1 MEDLYKSVEKIHTPD
16 VENPGSASSS
26 YRKRGSQRFQHLT
39 GFFGILASHRNR
51 AVAPPYQTNLP
62 ARKTFDFLRGND
74 IGTVYLY
81 EASAWQQALLGFRQS
96 LLDAGTEVNDALIQ
110 WQTARRRLTLDAQ
123 QIAALESAVRNSE
136 LLMRHSSQNYLKA
149 LTVRQ
154 TLLQAELD
162 ATSDRFDEI
171 QGVVNLYHA
180 LGGGY

>member
-16 VENPGSASSS
+16 VENPGSANPRHQQLPEKRITAIPAS
-26 YRKRGSQRFQHLT
+26 YRL
-39 GFFGILASHRNR
+39 FGILASHRN
-51 AVAPPYQTNLP
+51 AVVLTDRSQ
-62 ARKTFDFLRGND
+62 RKTFDFLRGND
-74 IGTVYLY
+74 IGTVHLH
-81 EASAWQQALLGFRQS
+81 EAPAWQQALLGFRQS

-136 LLMRHSSQNYLKA
+136 LLMRHSSQNYLKV
-149 LTVRQ
+149 LTARQ

-171 QGVVNLYHA
+171 QGVVNLYLA